1 MNFPGTNLQDLN
13 LDWLIDY
20 VRQLEQR
27 IKVLEDKINV

>member
-1 MNFPGTNLQDLN
+1 MNFPSTNLQDLN

-27 IKVLEDKINV
+27 VKKIGGRHK